1 MDDVGNMDETEYL
14 LSSENNKEVL
24 MRSIAE
30 AKGYKVTKEDVS
42 GIEPVI
48 DSDLVVKMMDNMSI
62 SELKLLKAA
71 CDFLI
76 GCKENELLL
85 EQL

>member
-1 MDDVGNMDETEYL
+1 MDKSSKMDDTEYL

-30 AKGYKVTKEDVS
+30 AKACKVSKDDIS
-42 GIEPVI
+42 NIEPVI

-62 SELKLLKAA
+62 TELKLLKAS

-76 GCKENELLL
+76 GCKENEQPL
-85 EQL
+85 E